1 MSTVMVSAEATL
13 LARRVD
19 AVRAEASAVIIAFG
33 EIVRGWGSSW

>member
-1 MSTVMVSAEATL
+1 MSAAMESAEATL

-19 AVRAEASAVIIAFG
+19 AVLAEPSAVITAFG